1 MVILLDNCDTVGVKV
16 NSHLNQL
23 SAKDR
28 ILVVDC
34 EINDPVTEDVSVD
47 RLNSANPIS
56 SVGININSEG
66 V

>member
-1 MVILLDNCDTVGVKV
+1 MVILLDNCDAVGVKV

-23 SAKDR
+23 FAKDR

-47 RLNSANPIS
+47 RLNSAKPIS
-56 SVGININSEG
+56 SVGININSERI
-66 V
+66 